1 MKKDIQVFKRELKY
15 TNVFGDIKDNDG
27 NIVAVM
33 KKRTIETSSDEFIS
47 SLVATDAT
55 KKCILSTLSSSKVLF
70 DIIDTRTDSVVARM
84 DKQRNLYDLEGYYIG
99 TLGNANYLHVYLHIL
114 TVLTIIAILLAAI
127 TLKESTTK
135 KIDSEIVISEADG
148 TVVTDVWNILGAEQ
162 KDKILYPG
170 KNYVYLFNVINTNDV
185 PVSFVIEFDDINL
198 AEIPMRYRL
207 STFDGFIVGSEYTW
221 VEMDDLEFEPIV
233 IPAQSEATFA
243 LHWKWQTLS
252 DDFDTVIGN
261 TDGAEYVINVA
272 YTSTIYDENSK

>member
-84 DKQRNLYDLEGYYIG
+84 DKQRNLYDLEGY
-99 TLGNANYLHVYLHIL
+99 LHIL

-148 TVVTDVWNILGAEQ
+148 TVVTDIWNILGAEQ
-162 KDKILYPG
+162 RDKILYPG

-221 VEMDDLEFEPIV
+221 VDMDDLEFEPIV

-261 TDGAEYVINVA
+261 TDGAEYVINVS